1 MDFEKN
7 IKHIETVIGYTF
19 KDKSLL
25 KQAFTR
31 TSFCNEHKGCCGARY
46 QSNEV
51 LEFFGDSILSAAIV
65 TLLMKDLAKRYEYG
79 ISTSLTE
86 GDFSN
91 IKSKLSDKKNLS
103 LTTKR
108 LDLQKFLLMGEGDA
122 KLGVENEPSV
132 MEDLFESIIG
142 AIYIDSG
149 NDVRAVIASVAK
161 MLDLSGYLGGE
172 GNAPIQSYKNALQE
186 FCADKKRRLPAP
198 VYKTVGESG
207 PDHKKS
213 YERACYIGDKLWGK
227 GIGKNL
233 KLADAAA
240 AEAALSALKADEEK
254 KSRPKAPK
262 PEEKKSQPKAPKP
275 EEKKSQPK
283 APKPEEKKSEPKAS
297 PTRAKKADVK
307 KVSAPTK
314 IKKEPIPSEESLTRL
329 RDYARS
335 NKKTTPEFHD
345 LGESERS
352 TEKRREYRVECRFDG
367 ICAVGLAEDKRLA
380 KAAAA
385 EKILKMLKPPKKE
398 NKRIY
403 KRK

>member
-213 YERACYIGDKLWGK
+213 YERACYIGDTLWGK

-262 PEEKKSQPKAPKP
+262 PEEKKSQPKA
-275 EEKKSQPK
+275 
-283 APKPEEKKSEPKAS
+283 S

-307 KVSAPTK
+307 KVSAPTR
-314 IKKEPIPSEESLTRL
+314 IKKEPAPSEESLALL

-352 TEKRREYRVECRFDG
+352 TEKKREYRVECRFDG
-367 ICAVGLAEDKRLA
+367 MCAIGLAEDKRLA

-403 KRK
+403 KRMK